1 MSDLEENCGLAKFKK
16 PQIEFAN
23 QFPWPNSFLAT
34 EEERGRKKSSN
45 RVIFVICI
53 HYFQSEQ
60 IVQCLE

>member
-1 MSDLEENCGLAKFKK
+1 MSDSEENCGLAKFNK

-23 QFPWPNSFLAT
+23 QFPWPNSFLVI
-34 EEERGRKKSSN
+34 EEEWGKKSSN

>member
-1 MSDLEENCGLAKFKK
+1 MSDLEENCGLAKFNK

-23 QFPWPNSFLAT
+23 QFPWSNSFLAI
-34 EEERGRKKSSN
+34 EEERGGGSN

-60 IVQCLE
+60 IVQCLK